1 LAEYLRLKRESEGG
15 QDGLDQIWEVEELD
29 QNISK
34 IAVFS
39 DLYWMTIGILSLD
52 MKDPGIDMMEYVRQR
67 YCLVRSKLK

>member
-1 LAEYLRLKRESEGG
+1 MAEYLRLKRESEGG